1 MKKAQITTLLKGI
14 FFALSYLLIYTL
26 NSKFISIFMNYASET
41 KFKGVVESLNNT
53 VSLEMI
59 LNVAIPVLV
68 YVLIFRIRKINLLT
82 FCKFKT
88 ISIKNLML
96 CISIG
101 ISISIFILC
110 FMHIK
115 YFAHNLQA
123 VISFFDRFNN
133 GSVFYFIFYNI
144 IVFTIFEEM
153 LFRGLIFNELRK
165 VLPLV
170 PVIIIQAL
178 PAAFQS
184 DMVLSVFGY
193 ASMLIYCLAYICS
206 DSIWGSVAVL
216 YTSHIFVMLSR
227 RAGIDKWLSNLDN
240 SILITGTG
248 ISILITVSLLF
259 YMWKSYSHSSQTSE
273 ISRNKCNPVP
283 LE

>member
-1 MKKAQITTLLKGI
+1 MRILSVLKGI
-14 FFALSYLLIYTL
+14 FFALAYLLIYLL

-53 VSLEMI
+53 ISLEMI
-59 LNVAIPVLV
+59 LNVAIPALI
-68 YVLIFRIRKINLLT
+68 YILIFRIRKINLLA
-82 FCKFKT
+82 FCRFKT
-88 ISIKNLML
+88 ITIKNLML

-110 FMHIK
+110 FMHLE
-115 YFAHNLQA
+115 YFANNIQA
-123 VISFFDRFNN
+123 VISFFDRFNK

-170 PVIIIQAL
+170 PVIFIQAL

-193 ASMLIYCLAYICS
+193 ASMVIYCLAYICS
-206 DSIWGSVAVL
+206 DSVWGSVAVL
-216 YTSHIFVMLSR
+216 YTSHIFVMLTR

-248 ISILITVSLLF
+248 ISILITGSLLF
-259 YMWKSYSHSSQTSE
+259 YIWKSYSRRSRTSE
-273 ISRNKCNPVP
+273 ISRSNNPVT
-283 LE
+283 L

>member
-1 MKKAQITTLLKGI
+1 MRILSVLKGI
-14 FFALSYLLIYTL
+14 FFAISYLLIYLL

-53 VSLEMI
+53 VSFDMI
-59 LNVAIPVLV
+59 LNVAIPA
-68 YVLIFRIRKINLLT
+68 LIYILILRIRKINLLA
-82 FCKFKT
+82 FCRFKT
-88 ISIKNLML
+88 ITIKNLML

-110 FMHIK
+110 FMHLE
-115 YFAHNLQA
+115 YFSNNIQA

-170 PVIIIQAL
+170 PVIFIQAL

-193 ASMLIYCLAYICS
+193 ASMVIYCLAYICS

-216 YTSHIFVMLSR
+216 YTSHIFVMLTR
-227 RAGIDKWLSNLDN
+227 RAGVDKWLSNLDN

-248 ISILITVSLLF
+248 ISILITISLLF
-259 YMWKSYSHSSQTSE
+259 YIWKGYSSSRTSE
-273 ISRNKCNPVP
+273 ISRNNNPVTIK
-283 LE
+283 

>member
-1 MKKAQITTLLKGI
+1 MKKMQITTLIKGI
-14 FFALSYLLIYTL
+14 FFAISYLLIYLL

-53 VSLEMI
+53 ISLEMI
-59 LNVAIPVLV
+59 LNVAIPALI
-68 YVLIFRIRKINLLT
+68 YILIFRIRKINLLA
-82 FCKFKT
+82 FCRFKT
-88 ISIKNLML
+88 ITIKNLML

-110 FMHIK
+110 FMHLE
-115 YFAHNLQA
+115 YFADNIQA
-123 VISFFDRFNN
+123 VISFFDRFNK

-170 PVIIIQAL
+170 PVIFIQAL

-193 ASMLIYCLAYICS
+193 ASMVIYCLAYICS

-216 YTSHIFVMLSR
+216 YTSHIFVMLTR

-240 SILITGTG
+240 SILIAGTG
-248 ISILITVSLLF
+248 ISILITSSLLF
-259 YMWKSYSHSSQTSE
+259 YIWKSYSRSSRTSE
-273 ISRNKCNPVP
+273 ISPNNNPVT
-283 LE
+283 L

>member
-1 MKKAQITTLLKGI
+1 MRILSILKGI
-14 FFALSYLLIYTL
+14 FFALTYLLIYLL

-41 KFKGVVESLNNT
+41 KFKSVVESLNNT
-53 VSLEMI
+53 VSFEMI
-59 LNVAIPVLV
+59 LNVAIPA
-68 YVLIFRIRKINLLT
+68 LIYILILRIRKINLLA
-82 FCKFKT
+82 FCRFKT

-110 FMHIK
+110 FMHLE
-115 YFAHNLQA
+115 YFANNMQA

-170 PVIIIQAL
+170 PVILIQAL

-184 DMVLSVFGY
+184 DVVLSVFGY
-193 ASMLIYCLAYICS
+193 ASMVIYCLAYIYS

-240 SILITGTG
+240 SILIAATG
-248 ISILITVSLLF
+248 ISILITSSLLF
-259 YMWKSYSHSSQTSE
+259 YIWKSYSRSSRTSE
-273 ISRNKCNPVP
+273 ISPNNNPVP
-283 LE
+283 IK

>member
-1 MKKAQITTLLKGI
+1 MRILSVLKGI
-14 FFALSYLLIYTL
+14 FFAISYLLIYLL

-53 VSLEMI
+53 ISLEMI
-59 LNVAIPVLV
+59 LNVAIPALI
-68 YVLIFRIRKINLLT
+68 YILIFRIRKINLLT
-82 FCKFKT
+82 FCRFKT
-88 ISIKNLML
+88 ITIKNLML

-110 FMHIK
+110 FMHLE
-115 YFAHNLQA
+115 YFANNIQA
-123 VISFFDRFNN
+123 VISFFDRFNK

-144 IVFTIFEEM
+144 IAFTIFEEM

-170 PVIIIQAL
+170 PVIFIQAL

-193 ASMLIYCLAYICS
+193 ASMVIYCLAYICS
-206 DSIWGSVAVL
+206 DSVWGSVAVL
-216 YTSHIFVMLSR
+216 YTSHIFVMLTR

-248 ISILITVSLLF
+248 ISILITGSLLF
-259 YMWKSYSHSSQTSE
+259 YIWKSYSRSSRTSE
-273 ISRNKCNPVP
+273 ISRSNKPVTIK
-283 LE
+283 

>member
-1 MKKAQITTLLKGI
+1 MKKMQITTLIKGI
-14 FFALSYLLIYTL
+14 FFAISYLLIYLL
-26 NSKFISIFMNYASET
+26 NSKFISLIMNYASET
-41 KFKGVVESLNNT
+41 KFKSIVENLNNT

-59 LNVAIPVLV
+59 LNVAIPALI
-68 YVLIFRIRKINLLT
+68 YVLILRLRKINFLA
-82 FCKFKT
+82 FCRFKA

-110 FMHIK
+110 FMHLE
-115 YFAHNLQA
+115 YFANNIQA

-170 PVIIIQAL
+170 PVIFIQAL

-193 ASMLIYCLAYICS
+193 ASMVIYCLAYICS

-216 YTSHIFVMLSR
+216 YTSHIFVMLTR
-227 RAGIDKWLSNLDN
+227 RAGIDRWLSNLDN

-248 ISILITVSLLF
+248 ISILITSSLLF
-259 YMWKSYSHSSQTSE
+259 YIWKSYSRSSRTSE
-273 ISRNKCNPVP
+273 ISRNNNPVP
-283 LE
+283 L

>member
-14 FFALSYLLIYTL
+14 FFALAYLLIYTL

-41 KFKGVVESLNNT
+41 KFKGVVESLNNAI
-53 VSLEMI
+53 SLEMI
-59 LNVAIPVLV
+59 LNVAIPALI
-68 YVLIFRIRKINLLT
+68 YVLIFKIRKINLLT
-82 FCKFKT
+82 FCRFKT

-96 CISIG
+96 CIFIG

-115 YFAHNLQA
+115 YFAHNLHA

-184 DMVLSVFGY
+184 DMALSVFGY
-193 ASMLIYCLAYICS
+193 ASMVIYCLAYICS
-206 DSIWGSVAVL
+206 DSVWGSVAVL
-216 YTSHIFVMLSR
+216 YTSHIFVMLNR
-227 RAGIDKWLSNLDN
+227 RAGIDKWLSKLDN

-248 ISILITVSLLF
+248 ISILITISLLF
-259 YMWKSYSHSSQTSE
+259 YIWKSYSGADEQQKLLNNSF
-273 ISRNKCNPVP
+273 I
-283 LE
+283 

>member
-1 MKKAQITTLLKGI
+1 MKKMQITRLLKGI
-14 FFALSYLLIYTL
+14 FFAISYLLIYLL
-26 NSKFISIFMNYASET
+26 NSKFISIFINYSAKT
-41 KFKGVVESLNNT
+41 KFKGVVESLNNAI
-53 VSLEMI
+53 SLEMI
-59 LNVAIPVLV
+59 LNVAIPALI
-68 YVLIFRIRKINLLT
+68 YVLILRIRKINLLT
-82 FCKFKT
+82 FCRFKT

-110 FMHIK
+110 FMHLK
-115 YFAHNLQA
+115 YFANNIQA

-170 PVIIIQAL
+170 PVILIQAL

-184 DMVLSVFGY
+184 DIVLSAFGY
-193 ASMLIYCLAYICS
+193 ASMVIYCLAYICS

-216 YTSHIFVMLSR
+216 YTSHIFVMLTR
-227 RAGIDKWLSNLDN
+227 RAGIDKWLSKLEN

-248 ISILITVSLLF
+248 ISILITISLLF
-259 YMWKSYSHSSQTSE
+259 YIWKGYSRSRRTSE
-273 ISRNKCNPVP
+273 VIRNNNPVS

>member
-1 MKKAQITTLLKGI
+1 MRILSVLKGI
-14 FFALSYLLIYTL
+14 FFAISYLLIYLL

-41 KFKGVVESLNNT
+41 KLKGVVESLNNT
-53 VSLEMI
+53 VSFDMI
-59 LNVAIPVLV
+59 LNVAIPALI
-68 YVLIFRIRKINLLT
+68 YVLILRIRKINLLA

-110 FMHIK
+110 FMHLE
-115 YFAHNLQA
+115 YFANNMQA
-123 VISFFDRFNN
+123 VISFFDRFNK

-170 PVIIIQAL
+170 PVILIQAL

-193 ASMLIYCLAYICS
+193 ASMVIYCLAYICS

-216 YTSHIFVMLSR
+216 YTSHIFVMLTR

-240 SILITGTG
+240 SILIAGTG
-248 ISILITVSLLF
+248 ISILITSSLLF
-259 YMWKSYSHSSQTSE
+259 YIWKSYSRSSRTSE
-273 ISRNKCNPVP
+273 ISRNNNPVTIK
-283 LE
+283 